1 MNERSEEGTN
11 ASDTEVELDADQL
24 AALARLEVTA
34 KREERLTT
42 AAPVTVAAPLSCMTS
57 ASGRT
62 QSQRRSA
69 LLRTAVPVSLLVA
82 AVATAG
88 AIYSRSLEPDTL
100 PSAPRS
106 APAPSVMPD
115 WVTQEIEPQPQPQP
129 EPVRFANPFDKNEVF
144 EFPAGTSK
152 EDARAAVAN
161 ILLERASE
169 RRATDPKLRSK
180 LRSVNSGVPSEAR
193 HARPR

>member
-1 MNERSEEGTN
+1 MNERSEERTN
-11 ASDTEVELDADQL
+11 ANDMEVELDADQL
-24 AALARLEVTA
+24 AALARVEVTA
-34 KREERLTT
+34 KRDGRLTT
-42 AAPVTVAAPLSCMTS
+42 AVPVTVGASSSCVTS
-57 ASGRT
+57 ASSGT
-62 QSQRRSA
+62 QSQRRIA

-88 AIYSRSLEPDTL
+88 AIYSRSLEPGTL
-100 PSAPRS
+100 PPAPRS

-115 WVTQEIEPQPQPQP
+115 GVTQEIEPQPQP

-152 EDARAAVAN
+152 EEARDAVAH

-169 RRATDPKLRSK
+169 RRASDPKLRGNH
-180 LRSVNSGVPSEAR
+180 R
-193 HARPR
+193 